1 MRNDGFSQGSP
12 AVDTGAAGE
21 GVVVL
26 LNDAQ
31 RAALDALLDV
41 IVPPLPERGLP
52 GASQVGVQARL
63 VGDAR
68 GLLPGV
74 IAGLAELE
82 AAARAEYGRGFVE
95 IGEAQRLKLAQA
107 MRARDSGFL
116 AELALETVT
125 CYYQDPRV
133 LEAIGVEARPPAP
146 QGYQVIAG
154 DLRLLE
160 PVRRRGEIWRR
171 V

>member
-1 MRNDGFSQGSP
+1 
-12 AVDTGAAGE
+12 
-21 GVVVL
+21 VL
-26 LNDAQ
+26 LDDAQ

-52 GASQVGVQARL
+52 GASQVGVQGRLLAEAR
-63 VGDAR
+63 A
-68 GLLPGV
+68 LLPGV
-74 IAGLAELE
+74 VAGLA
-82 AAARAEYGRGFVE
+82 
-95 IGEAQRLKLAQA
+95 
-107 MRARDSGFL
+107 D
-116 AELALETVT
+116 LALETVT

>member
-1 MRNDGFSQGSP
+1 MRDDGFSKVSP
-12 AVDTGAAGE
+12 AADTGAAAE
-21 GVVVL
+21 GGVL
-26 LNDAQ
+26 LDDAQ
-31 RAALDALLDV
+31 HAALDALLDV

-52 GASQVGVQARL
+52 GASQVGVQGRL
-63 VGDAR
+63 LGQAQA
-68 GLLPGV
+68 LLPGV
-74 IAGLAELE
+74 VAGLAALE

-95 IGEAQRLKLAQA
+95 VDEAQRLALTEA
-107 MRARDSGFL
+107 MRARETGFL

-154 DLRLLE
+154 DLSLLE

>member
-1 MRNDGFSQGSP
+1 MRADGFSRVSP
-12 AVDTGAAGE
+12 AADTGAAGE
-21 GVVVL
+21 GAVL
-26 LNDAQ
+26 LGEAQ

-52 GASQVGVQARL
+52 GASQVGVQGRL
-63 VGDAR
+63 LGEAR

-74 IAGLAELE
+74 VAGLAVLE
-82 AAARAEYGRGFVE
+82 AAARAAYGRGFVE
-95 IGEAQRLKLAQA
+95 VEEAQRLALTEA
-107 MRARDSGFL
+107 MRAREAGFL

-133 LEAIGVEARPPAP
+133 LEAIGVDARPPAP

-154 DLRLLE
+154 DLTLLE
-160 PVRRRGEIWRR
+160 PVRRRGEVWRR